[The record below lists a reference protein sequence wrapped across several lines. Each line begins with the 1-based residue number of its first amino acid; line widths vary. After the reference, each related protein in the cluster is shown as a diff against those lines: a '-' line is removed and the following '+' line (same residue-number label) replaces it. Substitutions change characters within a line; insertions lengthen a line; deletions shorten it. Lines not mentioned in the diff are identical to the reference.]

1 MDNDYRSS
9 LYNHH
14 NYHIEKGMLDRKF
27 ELNKSHFSFRNI
39 HMNLG
44 NIR

>member
-1 MDNDYRSS
+1 MDLDFRNS

-14 NYHIEKGMLDRKF
+14 NYFVEKGLIDKNLTLD
-27 ELNKSHFSFRNI
+27 KSKFSFKNI